1 MGLFR
6 SMKEKIVDIKDE
18 AEYKMYEWGVDE
30 KLSSLKNKVVDK
42 VEDIKLDAEIFV
54 DDVKD
59 KVGDIKEDVKDKL
72 DDLKIDTEIFIDD
85 MKEKVAP
92 KPKLPEEEKYVIL
105 EDMDEVVKINY
116 IKILIHL
123 GHADGELDQKELVEL
138 YSLMG
143 QLNFNVEQRMIIRE
157 YMTQVDVELEA
168 LLSAMDE
175 KIPEGSEEVLH
186 LSLIKNGIR
195 LAKVANNRIN
205 EAQFAFIKQIAH
217 NYQIG
222 DDKVFF
228 LEEACELDEKILN
241 GSISNSDI
249 IKNSKAMAAKAGA
262 VGVPMAAVY
271 LSGTAG
277 LSAAGITSGLAG
289 LGLGGV
295 LGLSS
300 MVTGIGVV
308 VLIGVGAY
316 KTVKWATNNG
326 QREIANKREYLIRQ
340 VIINSQNTI
349 NYLIEDINYFTT
361 QVLEIAEEAEMNRQ
375 RLAKVVREI
384 RVLKDAITTM
394 RGREMQLQEGI
405 QYEEA

>member
-1 MGLFR
+1 MGIFR
-6 SMKEKIVDIKDE
+6 SMKEKIVDLKDE

-30 KLSSLKNKVVDK
+30 KLSSIKSKVADK
-42 VEDIKLDAEIFV
+42 VEDIKLDAEIF
-54 DDVKD
+54 
-59 KVGDIKEDVKDKL
+59 
-72 DDLKIDTEIFIDD
+72 IDD
-85 MKEKVAP
+85 MKVKVAP

-116 IKILIHL
+116 TKILIHL
-123 GHADGELDQKELVEL
+123 GYADGELDQKELVEL

-143 QLNFNVEQRMIIRE
+143 QLNFNVQQRMVIRE
-157 YMTQVDVELEA
+157 YMTQVDEELEA

-175 KIPEGSEEVLH
+175 KAPGGSEEVLH
-186 LSLIKNGIR
+186 LSLIKNCIR
-195 LAKVANNRIN
+195 LAKVTTNRLN
-205 EAQFAFIKQIAH
+205 EVQLAFIKQIAQK
-217 NYQIG
+217 YQIG
-222 DDKVFF
+222 DDKILF
-228 LEEACELDEKILN
+228 LEEACEMDEKILN
-241 GSISNSDI
+241 GQISDNDI
-249 IKNSKAMAAKAGA
+249 IKNAKAMAAKAGA

-308 VLIGVGAY
+308 VLLGVGAY

-326 QREIANKREYLIRQ
+326 QREIANKREFLIKQ
-340 VIINSQNTI
+340 VIMNSQNTI

-384 RVLKDAITTM
+384 RVLKDALSTL
-394 RGREMQLQEGI
+394 RSRELQLQEGI